1 MLPSGKCSFTGLV
14 WSFAMGRIYVVTG
27 SASGIGAATARL
39 LRRQGFGVIGS
50 DLHDA
55 DVVAD
60 LTTTDGRAAL
70 IRGVSRLAGGR

>member
-1 MLPSGKCSFTGLV
+1 
-14 WSFAMGRIYVVTG
+14 MGRICVVTG
-27 SASGIGAATARL
+27 SESGIGAATARL

-60 LTTTDGRAAL
+60 LTTTHAVRPSSGACR
-70 IRGVSRLAGGR
+70 VSPGGGSTP